1 MKKALLQPELNGFLP
16 DGKSAEDTGGLV
28 SQIGSVKADE
38 VAAETYDVTGLAA
51 GEHLFAVTGR
61 NSRGEGPVNAVV
73 TVRVTVAAVA

>member
-61 NSRGEGPVNAVV
+61 NSRGEGAVA